1 MDFEEEESPV
11 DLPEAD
17 ELLPDFP
24 DSLPDAFAI
33 GGKALRSIISSTI
46 SRKLDFAALLL
57 LPRRFDVLIFEDVFR
72 FVDAAERLLPLRDEL
87 PVSEESEE
95 VDRFFPVEREEPV

>member
-1 MDFEEEESPV
+1 MDFEEEESPE
-11 DLPEAD
+11 DLPEE
-17 ELLPDFP
+17 ELLEDRV

-57 LPRRFDVLIFEDVFR
+57 LPRRFDVLIFEEVFR